1 MRRLEVLMEL
11 IEAGATE
18 RELAD
23 FFALTQEQFE
33 LWDRIVNGR

>member
-11 IEAGATE
+11 INSGASKK
-18 RELAD
+18 ELAD
-23 FFALTQEQFE
+23 FFALTQEEFE